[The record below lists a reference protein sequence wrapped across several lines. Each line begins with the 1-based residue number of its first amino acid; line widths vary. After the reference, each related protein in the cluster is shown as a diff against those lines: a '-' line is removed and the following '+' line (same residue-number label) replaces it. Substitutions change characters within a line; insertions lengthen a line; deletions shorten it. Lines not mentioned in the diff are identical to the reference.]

1 MGRRQALT
9 ALRATPLEHLL
20 SVLGRHTH
28 QKAVRFLPATVVRL
42 ERALSLSHSCVLA
55 NQRFYTTILRRLRVL
70 QSSVHPQLTKC
81 VLAPPSSGTILTKD
95 SGGNRPAEFST
106 TVEKLVEKATN
117 LNRVARKRRFLQDLL
132 QAKTCQAPYTRRLH
146 TVATG
151 KTRLLRAAEN
161 APVVGRT

>member
-1 MGRRQALT
+1 MRPRKPTIL
-9 ALRATPLEHLL
+9 HYD
-20 SVLGRHTH
+20 S
-28 QKAVRFLPATVVRL
+28 LPPSRATVVG
-42 ERALSLSHSCVLA
+42 
-55 NQRFYTTILRRLRVL
+55 
-70 QSSVHPQLTKC
+70 
-81 VLAPPSSGTILTKD
+81 PPAADEICSGAAFVGDNTD
-95 SGGNRPAEFST
+95 RESGGNRPAEFST

-161 APVVGRT
+161 APLVGRT